1 MNVGSNAGAQAAQ
14 VQHTQSLAVLQKV
27 MSAQK
32 LEGQAALQLIDS
44 AQQAQ
49 APRPAAEPGTGTV
62 VDVTA

>member
-1 MNVGSNAGAQAAQ
+1 MNVGSNASAHAAQ
-14 VQHTQSLAVLQKV
+14 VQNTQSLAVLQKV

-32 LEGQAALQLIDS
+32 LEGQAALKLIDT

-49 APRPAAEPGTGTV
+49 APRPAAEPYTGTV